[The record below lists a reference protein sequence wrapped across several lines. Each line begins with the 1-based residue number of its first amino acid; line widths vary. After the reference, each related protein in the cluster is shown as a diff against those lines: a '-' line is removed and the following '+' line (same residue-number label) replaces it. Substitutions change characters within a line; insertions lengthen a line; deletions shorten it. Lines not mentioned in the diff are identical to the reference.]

1 MKDGFL
7 NVLKPPGMTSHD
19 VVSFVRSTVDVKK
32 AGHAGTLDPGA
43 AGVLPVAVGR
53 ATRLLEY
60 LHSVDKSYR
69 AELRFG
75 MATDSDDDLG
85 SVVEARWDFVMP
97 EGAAIAAAVRSLTG
111 KIRQR
116 PPLYSAVKIGGRRA
130 CDLVRT
136 HHPVTLAAREVEIY
150 RLEVLAQGE
159 DTLLLDVDCSK
170 GTYIRALCRDL
181 GAALDIPATMSFLVR
196 RRVGAFHLE
205 AAHSLEELGDLGEA
219 AVKAPELYLGHLPR
233 YTLPTARMA
242 AFTRGLS
249 THDPHYDG
257 AAGSLAVYG
266 AEDFLGVGHYE
277 AESASIV
284 PDKVYRIPV

>member
-19 VVSFVRSTVDVKK
+19 VVGFVRRTLDVKK

-97 EGAAIAAAVRSLTG
+97 EGAAIASAVRSLTG

-130 CDLVRT
+130 CDLART

-150 RLEVLAQGE
+150 RLEVAGQGE

-181 GAALDIPATMSFLVR
+181 GAALDIPASMSFLVR

-233 YTLPTARMA
+233 YTLPAARAA